1 MSLWASFF
9 LSFFIV
15 FGVLTVC
22 LCGRERCVYLVLVC
36 LGFVSL
42 LIAANE
48 MSGRLCVS
56 GLSTCLYY
64 PKVSLSGHLVCPLTL
79 ALLHMGNQC
88 APPTQGA
95 PRLFIIRAASMPAFS
110 KG

>member
-1 MSLWASFF
+1 MSLWT
-9 LSFFIV
+9 FFISLSLFFVV
-15 FGVLTVC
+15 FGVLNVC
-22 LCGRERCVYLVLVC
+22 LCGREPTQTLVC

-88 APPTQGA
+88 APPTQEA